1 MWLAANTGMRR
12 GELAGLRWIDIDIDH
27 HRLSIRRSVSCT
39 GYSVHVTPTKTR
51 TSRRCIDLDA
61 RTIAVLMA
69 WRDDQAAEGC
79 RNTDAVFTRAEEH
92 RCIPTLSQTFDRLQ
106 RGAGVSRIRFH
117 DLRHTHATLLLKA
130 GEPIKV
136 VSERLGHSTPA
147 FTMAVYQHVLPGMGR
162 HAAVTFARLLEEPAA
177 PGDPDVVPVAG
188 R

>member
-92 RCIPTLSQTFDRLQ
+92 RCIPTRSRRPSTGSSVAQ
-106 RGAGVSRIRFH
+106 VSRGSDSTIC
-117 DLRHTHATLLLKA
+117 AT
-130 GEPIKV
+130 P
-136 VSERLGHSTPA
+136 TP
-147 FTMAVYQHVLPGMGR
+147 R
-162 HAAVTFARLLEEPAA
+162 CC
-177 PGDPDVVPVAG
+177 
-188 R
+188 